1 MSKNKNPL
9 KGLSADEIN
18 FLNLLATIYV
28 DSIVKKVD
36 EQNRLALISK
46 KK

>member
-9 KGLSADEIN
+9 DGLSADEIK
-18 FLNLLATIYV
+18 FLDLLATIYV
-28 DSIVKKVD
+28 ESIIKKVD